1 MRFAAGMFVAV
12 IAATTYP
19 SSAQYPPRGLYP
31 QQEECPQG
39 RQLRQQKY
47 FPPQMTDCQVLDAD
61 TAAER
66 QRLQRKPNAA
76 PVAQQPMRLPAP
88 KPVLP
93 ATAVSPAAPAQA
105 PPSSPDTY
113 PLLTR
118 HPHRRRPQSLLKPQH
133 NTPCLQSQY
142 MRTTMGGL

>member
-1 MRFAAGMFVAV
+1 MRVAAGMFVAV

-19 SSAQYPPRGLYP
+19 SLAQYPPRGLYP

-39 RQLRQQKY
+39 RQLRQQRY

-66 QRLQRKPNAA
+66 QRLQRKPNPA
-76 PVAQQPMRLPAP
+76 PVTQQPVKLPAP

-93 ATAVSPAAPAQA
+93 ATAVSPAAPAQP
-105 PPSSPDTY
+105 PPSSPDI
-113 PLLTR
+113 PAA
-118 HPHRRRPQSLLKPQH
+118 
-133 NTPCLQSQY
+133 
-142 MRTTMGGL
+142 